1 MLLVF
6 FLIPFGIM
14 VATSFYHRIPGAFYV
29 PAFELANWQ
38 RLFQPVFLDRALFSI
53 WICLLAGAVCI
64 AVAFPFTYFLTRMR
78 RRRHVA
84 LLIVVLSALTLS
96 EVIVAFTWYVLL
108 ARASGVSNL
117 FVWLGLIDEA
127 VSYQPSFVA
136 VLLGL
141 CYIALPYCVLTLY
154 PQLTRLDPEITEA
167 AQTLGASPW
176 RTFWTVVV
184 PIARPII
191 VAGFLLVFVFTL
203 GSYIIA
209 AFLGPARALDPVGL
223 HRGPGVRERERPVR
237 RRDGDLPDARVA
249 RGRRDRRSARVA
261 DPEGRLMRVFRAVIV
276 TVVVAFLVAP
286 LLVIVVGS
294 VNPSRYLQF
303 PPEGFSL
310 SWYGE
315 LFTDPAWLRSIRY
328 SFTIAAFSA
337 ALAVLIAL
345 PLAYVLRTY
354 RIRLTPLLYTLG
366 ILPFMLPPI
375 ISALGMQVFWLST
388 GHVGKI
394 ENVIIAHAVFFSTL
408 PLVSISLAMETMDRA
423 LPEAAQTLGA
433 DRRATFRTITFPL
446 LVPSIIT
453 GTPPRSSSA

>member
-1 MLLVF
+1 
-6 FLIPFGIM
+6 
-14 VATSFYHRIPGAFYV
+14 
-29 PAFELANWQ
+29 
-38 RLFQPVFLDRALFSI
+38 
-53 WICLLAGAVCI
+53 
-64 AVAFPFTYFLTRMR
+64 
-78 RRRHVA
+78 
-84 LLIVVLSALTLS
+84 
-96 EVIVAFTWYVLL
+96 
-108 ARASGVSNL
+108 
-117 FVWLGLIDEA
+117 
-127 VSYQPSFVA
+127 
-136 VLLGL
+136 
-141 CYIALPYCVLTLY
+141 
-154 PQLTRLDPEITEA
+154 
-167 AQTLGASPW
+167 
-176 RTFWTVVV
+176 
-184 PIARPII
+184 
-191 VAGFLLVFVFTL
+191 
-203 GSYIIA
+203 
-209 AFLGPARALDPVGL
+209 
-223 HRGPGVRERERPVR
+223 
-237 RRDGDLPDARVA
+237 
-249 RGRRDRRSARVA
+249 
-261 DPEGRLMRVFRAVIV
+261 MRVFRAVIV

-315 LFTDPAWLRSIRY
+315 LFSDPAWLRSIRY

-453 GTPPRSSSA
+453 GYAAAFVLSLNEYLIAFLVAGFSVETLPVKIVNGLRYGFSPTIAAVAVVFILIAATTFTLFAIFGNLLRFLGADPAILEKNA